1 MIGSS
6 GILFLVILLH
16 ARKVE
21 NYLKRMR
28 NRKYLE
34 CLSENPDVVEKIK
47 VRFKKSVTGSSR
59 LNGGSF
65 QAFIHD
71 Y

>member
-1 MIGSS
+1 MIGNS

-47 VRFKKSVTGSSR
+47 I
-59 LNGGSF
+59 SF
-65 QAFIHD
+65 
-71 Y
+71 